1 MKGFMLDEH
10 GDVVIENGEIQMVHD
25 VELTAQTIKSVLQTQ
40 KGEWFLD
47 WEEGINHNEILGKKR
62 YATNGDAIS
71 EKYTKEIKEIERKN
85 AEDEQAL
92 SDLLAKRLDGET

>member
-10 GDVVIENGEIQMVHD
+10 GDVVIDAGEIQMVHG

-62 YATNGDAIS
+62 YATKGDAIS
-71 EKYTKEIKEIERKN
+71 EQYTKEIKEIERKN